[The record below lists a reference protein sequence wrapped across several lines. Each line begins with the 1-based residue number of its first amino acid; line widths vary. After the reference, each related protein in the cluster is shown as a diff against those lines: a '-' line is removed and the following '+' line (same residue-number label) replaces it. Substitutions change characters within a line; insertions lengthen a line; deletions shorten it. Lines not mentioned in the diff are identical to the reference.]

1 MYLSI
6 NANANKSS
14 NHTLLNK
21 ISTFF
26 FIFKED
32 EVSKHTQLLTWRPFP
47 LTSSLLLLYTFGY
60 NFVLT

>member
-21 ISTFF
+21 ISPPF
-26 FIFKED
+26 FKED
-32 EVSKHTQLLTWRPFP
+32 EVFKHTQLLTWRPFP
-47 LTSSLLLLYTFGY
+47 LTSSLLFLYTFGY